1 MNQDI
6 DRYVVYNY
14 QEQVWYY
21 GTLSRTAWIDRGIGQ
36 YPIAASSDGY
46 LYYHEFG
53 QDDGSVNPPAAI
65 SSYIES
71 SEMSIGAGDNFV
83 LLSKLIPDVTF
94 DGSSSPSP
102 NVDFTLETRRFP
114 GEDYTQTTNSNVI
127 RTSTVPVEQFTN
139 QVRLR
144 LRGRSFALKIES
156 DNTGVEWRLGTPRVE
171 LRPDG
176 RR

>member
-1 MNQDI
+1 
-6 DRYVVYNY
+6 
-14 QEQVWYY
+14 
-21 GTLSRTAWIDRGIGQ
+21 
-36 YPIAASSDGY
+36 
-46 LYYHEFG
+46 
-53 QDDGSVNPPAAI
+53 
-65 SSYIES
+65 
-71 SEMSIGAGDNFV
+71 MSIGAGDNFV

-114 GEDYTQTTNSNVI
+114 GEEYTQTTNSNVI

>member
-1 MNQDI
+1 
-6 DRYVVYNY
+6 
-14 QEQVWYY
+14 
-21 GTLSRTAWIDRGIGQ
+21 
-36 YPIAASSDGY
+36 
-46 LYYHEFG
+46 
-53 QDDGSVNPPAAI
+53 
-65 SSYIES
+65 
-71 SEMSIGAGDNFV
+71 MSLGAGDNFV

-102 NVDFTLETRRFP
+102 NVDFTLQTRRFP
-114 GEDYTQTTNSNVI
+114 GSAYDQTTVSDII
-127 RTSTVPVEQFTN
+127 RSSTVPVEQYTD

-144 LRGRSFALKIES
+144 MRGRSFALKIES